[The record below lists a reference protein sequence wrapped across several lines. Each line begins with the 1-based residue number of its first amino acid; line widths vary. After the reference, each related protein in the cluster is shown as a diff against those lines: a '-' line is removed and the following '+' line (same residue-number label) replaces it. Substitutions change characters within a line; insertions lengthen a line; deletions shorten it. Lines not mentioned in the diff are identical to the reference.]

1 MSGYSE
7 EGVSPVV
14 GVMLMLVV
22 TIIIAAVVSMY
33 AGGMSASTD
42 KASQVQLRGT
52 YSQTDGLKIEHM
64 GGNAIGTSTTSVWVR
79 CSDTFGSA
87 SHAMWQINKTTLVNS
102 QTASAGST
110 GAWARDAGYSGI
122 KSFAA
127 GDTAYVRPPYHSSA
141 LLQPGASATYAFDNS
156 TNIGKTFFIEMTDKN
171 GKMFA
176 RTEVT
181 ISS

>member
-1 MSGYSE
+1 MRNYSE
-7 EGVSPVV
+7 GAVSPVV

-33 AGGMSASTD
+33 AGGMSAGTD
-42 KASQVQLRGT
+42 KAAQVQIRAT
-52 YSQTDGLKIEHM
+52 YSQTDGMKIEHM
-64 GGNAIGTSTTSVWVR
+64 GGDAIPTITTSVWVR

-87 SHAMWQINKTTLVNS
+87 SHAMWQVNKSTLVNS
-102 QTASAGST
+102 QAAAAGGT
-110 GAWARDAGYSGI
+110 GAWLREGGYSGI
-122 KSFAA
+122 KSFVA
-127 GDTAYVRPPYHSSA
+127 GDTAYINSPYYGNTY
-141 LLQPGASATYAFDNS
+141 LQPGASSTYQFDS
-156 TNIGKTFFIEMTDKN
+156 VSNIGKTFFVELTDKD